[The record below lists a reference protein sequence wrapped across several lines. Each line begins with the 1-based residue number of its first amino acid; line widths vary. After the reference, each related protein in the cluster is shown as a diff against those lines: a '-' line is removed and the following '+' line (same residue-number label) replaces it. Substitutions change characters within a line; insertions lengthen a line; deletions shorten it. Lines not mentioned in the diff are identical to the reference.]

1 MDVSRRQILS
11 GAVVALGAAVI
22 AEVPTGAT
30 EQRATAPRTSTP
42 RRRPANEPF
51 GYCLNTSTIR
61 GNKLD
66 IVAEIAAAAK
76 AGFDSIEPWVTE
88 IDAYTSQGGT
98 LKDLGKRIADA
109 GLTVEDAIAF
119 NSWLDDD
126 ETKRAASMEKLKA
139 DMDKV
144 AQIGGKR
151 IATPPG
157 NSRAAV
163 SLDNA
168 AKYYR
173 AALELGEQM
182 GVQPLCELWG
192 QNAILGPLSHGAYVA
207 IATGRPDAS
216 LLLDVFH
223 LYKSGTSFASLRQ
236 VNGASLHV
244 LHVNDYPQADD
255 PSKLTD
261 ANRLYP
267 GDGVA
272 PYDQIFRD
280 LRDNGF
286 RGVLSLEL
294 FNREYWSHSADENLK
309 TGLEKM
315 KATVRKALG

>member
-1 MDVSRRQILS
+1 MEWSRREIL
-11 GAVVALGAAVI
+11 GGVAAAVGAAVVI
-22 AEVPTGAT
+22 DARA
-30 EQRATAPRTSTP
+30 QRPPRPQS
-42 RRRPANEPF
+42 RPADEPF

-61 GNKLD
+61 GNNLD
-66 IVAEIAAAAK
+66 IAAEIAVAAK
-76 AGFDSIEPWVTE
+76 AGYGAIEPWVSE
-88 IDAYTSQGGT
+88 LDAYTAKGGT
-98 LKDLGKRIADA
+98 LKDLRQRIADA

-126 ETKRAASMEKLKA
+126 DTRRTASMERLKV

-144 AQIGGKR
+144 AQIGGTR

-157 NSRAAV
+157 NSRGAAPV

-192 QNAILGPLSHGAYVA
+192 QHAVLGPLSHGAYVA
-207 IATGRPDAS
+207 VAAGRPDAS

-223 LYKSGTSFASLRQ
+223 LYKSGTPSASLRQ
-236 VNGASLHV
+236 INGAALHV
-244 LHVNDYPQADD
+244 LHVNDYPAAAD
-255 PSKLTD
+255 SSTLSD

-272 PYDQIFRD
+272 PYGQIFRD
-280 LRDNGF
+280 LRDSGF

-294 FNREYWSHSADENLK
+294 FNREYWSRSAEENAK
-309 TGLEKM
+309 AGLEKTRAAV
-315 KATVRKALG
+315 KKALA